1 MGTVLGPCKK
11 CGRLMMRPHQT
22 GICKECRQKTTHIS
36 PNSDPDLP
44 DPLKYE

>member
-22 GICKECRQKTTHIS
+22 GICKECRQKTTQFLIRTVNIKHNIIH
-36 PNSDPDLP
+36 P
-44 DPLKYE
+44 